1 MSNTNMLSKEGS
13 KKFKELI
20 VLCKTLIPD
29 SNDVDEL
36 NVLIEQLIKKKNQI
50 TDVINISRDSG
61 KITTL
66 NTYLDDVNTVINLA
80 DARITEINQSI
91 GGKRRKRKSYKKKK
105 SYKKRRTYK
114 KK

>member
-1 MSNTNMLSKEGS
+1 MNNTNILSKEGS

-29 SNDVDEL
+29 SNDVNEL
-36 NVLIEQLIKKKNQI
+36 NVLIEQLIKKKNLI
-50 TDVINISRDSG
+50 TDGINVSRDTG
-61 KITTL
+61 KINTL

-80 DARITEINQSI
+80 DARITEINQSV
-91 GGKRRKRKSYKKKK
+91 GGRKRRKTYKKKK